1 MSKKESILSDDL
13 RFDFLVRLKFN
24 LKDSNYH
31 KAGIRTAYND
41 FARTLKDFEKADLHS
56 KKVEM
61 EAFLL
66 SELKKFIALDIKN
79 QEEFDEKHEA
89 VCHKIKEKWN
99 PLTYGQIQKWVNM
112 SLKYWL
118 LFGEKRVANIEKNAR
133 FFHIPIDSIIK
144 KVAFGQ
150 TRHQKGYESWSK
162 INDYEEYKAL
172 QIQFRQKFE
181 GAIPIEKEF
190 ILFNESNTP
199 KEHENE

>member
-24 LKDSNYH
+24 LKDGNYH

-41 FARTLKDFEKADLHS
+41 FARTLKGFEKVNLHS

-61 EAFLL
+61 EALLL
-66 SELKKFIALDIKN
+66 SELKKIIALDIKN

-89 VCHKIKEKWN
+89 VCHKIKDKWN
-99 PLTYGQIQKWVNM
+99 ALTYGQIQKWVNM

-118 LFGEKRVANIEKNAR
+118 LFGEKRVANIEKNAL

-144 KVAFGQ
+144 KVVFGQ

-162 INDYEEYKAL
+162 INDYKGYKEL
-172 QIQFRQKFE
+172 QVRFRQEFKE
-181 GAIPIEKEF
+181 AVPIVKEF
-190 ILFNESNTP
+190 ILFNESNAP
-199 KEHENE
+199 KEPENE